1 MLKPMEAF
9 RQFFSMIQN
18 SDLTEEEERL
28 MAQVIEEAKEEEE

>member
-9 RQFFSMIQN
+9 RQFFSMILN

-28 MAQVIEEAKEEEE
+28 MAQVIEEAKEEED